1 MEKIE
6 LNDVLD
12 LHEAVKQ
19 AREDDTPYAF
29 FGDEEDI
36 AVVGDANK
44 TEEKKVSFS
53 VLFRF
58 KKEELKKI
66 PENAKIIGNFVMIKQ
81 EYEEISMPSKKDDYM
96 IEAIQD
102 SMPFFTGM
110 DKLEKDFKNKLLEA
124 EKKYNS
130 TFKEQFNIQE
140 DNRKKNMIDEGNK
153 LYSEFMRNVRK
164 LYGHQSMKVINACYD
179 IVAYFID
186 IDDALKDHMTS
197 RTVMS
202 AMLTIISNYG
212 YLFNN
217 AEAVFGS

>member
-6 LNDVLD
+6 LNDMLD

-29 FGDEEDI
+29 FGDDEDI

-44 TEEKKVSFS
+44 TEQKKVSFS

-58 KKEELKKI
+58 RKDELKKI
-66 PENAKIIGNFVMIKQ
+66 PENAKIFGNFVTVKQ
-81 EYEEISMPSKKDDYM
+81 EYEDITMPSKKDDYM

-110 DKLEKDFKNKLLEA
+110 DKLEKEFKSRLSEV

-130 TFKEQFNIQE
+130 TFKEQFDKPE
-140 DNRKKNMIDEGNK
+140 DERNKKMVNEGDK
-153 LYSEFMRNVRK
+153 LYSDFMKSIRR

-186 IDDALKDHMTS
+186 LDDAMKDHMTS

-202 AMLTIISNYG
+202 AMLTIISNYS
-212 YLFNN
+212 YLFND